1 MKILL
6 TIIIIFQFGFI
17 FGQTFNVIT
26 KNVAIEIKELIKPAT
41 NVELTHAVKY
51 NNKFYCFFNEVKKDN
66 LRRDIKFCFIFS
78 DKDNIIK
85 KIEVPDDIQNTYYYD
100 LFIKNDTIFV
110 KTYMKSK
117 TFYFDSKISK
127 WVKTEDI
134 DDLIFEDDRF
144 YFTYLNFGEWG
155 ATTWCKDK
163 KTKKEYE
170 LASSGTRIN
179 KIYRVYYITSGLRIL
194 KIDDPTKM
202 KKSNNDYLYEV
213 INKKEHAEGTSSLKG
228 AKIIFNNTTFSYWEQ
243 KEPKIL
249 IATSFIKNS
258 KLYHLCV
265 DSTRTFVAEL
275 INGQMITT
283 QRIGA
288 KISFFDWHYSDR
300 NKIQKDGS
308 QILKFKTNNTFGIVE
323 INKQGIYIYNLIPK

>member
-1 MKILL
+1 MKLLL
-6 TIIIIFQFGFI
+6 TIITIFQYCFV

-26 KNVAIEIKELIKPAT
+26 KNVAIEIKELIKPAI

-51 NNKFYCFFNEVKKDN
+51 NDKFYCFFNEVKKDN
-66 LRRDIKFCFIFS
+66 FRRDIKFCFVFS
-78 DKDNIIK
+78 DKDSNIK
-85 KIEVPDDIQNTYYYD
+85 KIEVPNDIQNTFYYD
-100 LFIKNDTIFV
+100 LFIKNDSIFV
-110 KTYMKSK
+110 KTYMNGK
-117 TFYFDSKISK
+117 TFYFDRKTFK
-127 WVKTEDI
+127 WVKTKGI

-170 LASSGTRIN
+170 LASSGTKIN
-179 KIYRVYYITSGLRIL
+179 KIGSVYYITSNLRIL

-213 INKKEHAEGTSSLKG
+213 IYKKEHAEGTSSLKG
-228 AKIIFNNTTFSYWEQ
+228 AEIIFNDTTISYWEQ
-243 KEPKIL
+243 KEPKIR
-249 IATSFIKNS
+249 IATSFVKNN

-265 DSTRTFVAEL
+265 DSASTFVAEL
-275 INGQMITT
+275 INGQMIPI
-283 QRIGA
+283 QKCGA

-308 QILKFKTNNTFGIVE
+308 QILKFKTNNKFGIVE
-323 INKQGIYIYNLIPK
+323 INKQGFNIYNLILK